1 MHRAQTRSGRPPRA
15 PERFPTPGSQ
25 SMSAHGGP
33 PPAVGTPVP
42 AAATPRKL
50 AGKCWR
56 LVENQLQSTS
66 GRCQLIDPHR
76 RLPDSRHLG
85 WRSLRALRGTK
96 KKQRLLAV
104 GKVVL
109 QIGTTGGYKVVA
121 GQGILTEAVGQKD
134 SPSAPTIAAC
144 YPYGIQQQLTAAA
157 AIGWSQ
163 PTPWQATGALR
174 RGTLAGEGREKTR
187 QWHMFHRHLSAGGR
201 DVSVH
206 LILCALTG
214 SCTAQQR
221 QTTVL
226 VNM

>member
-96 KKQRLLAV
+96 KKTTV
-104 GKVVL
+104 
-109 QIGTTGGYKVVA
+109 TGGWKSGFANWYNWRLQSGCRAGHPNGGGRTERQPLCPHNCSMLPLWHPTAVDCSGSHRLVA
-121 GQGILTEAVGQKD
+121 TD
-134 SPSAPTIAAC
+134 
-144 YPYGIQQQLTAAA
+144 
-157 AIGWSQ
+157 
-163 PTPWQATGALR
+163 
-174 RGTLAGEGREKTR
+174 TLAGDWSTQKRYVSRRR
-187 QWHMFHRHLSAGGR
+187 QRKDS
-201 DVSVH
+201 SVAH
-206 LILCALTG
+206 
-214 SCTAQQR
+214 
-221 QTTVL
+221 VP
-226 VNM
+226 